1 MQSEGASQSAGF
13 SGGTTLRL
21 GLAVVCAL
29 LGIALRL
36 LHVELPPLGS
46 LAAFGVSVLAAAF
59 LLAWAAEALQVDVSK
74 GLAMAVLA
82 FIAVLPE
89 YAVDLYFAATA
100 ARDPT
105 YGQYAAANM
114 TGSNRLLIGIGW
126 SLVALCSIYTALKSR
141 TLKTTV
147 SVSID
152 LTAPAVRLAPGFG
165 VDLTILTLASLWSLA
180 MPLLRQI
187 AVWNGVG
194 MLVLFAFYIWRVSGG
209 ADEEPE
215 LQGVAGDLGK
225 LAKVPRRLAVAALL
239 LLAMGT
245 LLAAAKPFAESL
257 IDSGAQLGIDRFLL
271 VQWLAPLAS
280 EAPELLVASI
290 FALHGHG
297 PSGMSA
303 LLSSK
308 VNQWTLLVGTIP
320 IVYSG
325 AMGRMAALP
334 LDTRQTEELVLTASQ
349 SLLGVAFLL
358 NGRLEGWKAILLL
371 ALFLVQLPFTQAEVR
386 YALSLMYVILAL
398 AFFIVYWRHIPRHLK
413 LAFDPARPDAPP
425 DRSGEASGPK

>member
-1 MQSEGASQSAGF
+1 M
-13 SGGTTLRL
+13 
-21 GLAVVCAL
+21 
-29 LGIALRL
+29 
-36 LHVELPPLGS
+36 
-46 LAAFGVSVLAAAF
+46 LAAAF
-59 LLAWAAEALQVDVSK
+59 LLAWGAEALQVDISK

-89 YAVDLYFAATA
+89 YAVDLYFAASA

-105 YGQYAAANM
+105 YAQYAAANM

-126 SLVALCSIYTALKSR
+126 SLVALCSIYQAHKNLGAR
-141 TLKTTV
+141 KTSV
-147 SVSID
+147 SVSIE
-152 LTAPAVRLAPGFG
+152 LAAPAVRLDEGYG
-165 VDLTILTLASLWSLA
+165 VDLVILTLATLWSLV
-180 MPLLRQI
+180 MPLMGRI
-187 AVWNGVG
+187 GVWNGVG
-194 MLVLFAFYIWRVSGG
+194 MLVLFGFYIWRVSGG
-209 ADEEPE
+209 ADSEPE
-215 LQGVAGDLGK
+215 LAGVARDLGQ
-225 LAKVPRRLAVAALL
+225 LPKVKRRTMMALL
-239 LLAMGT
+239 LGLAMAT

-257 IDSGAQLGIDRFLL
+257 IESGTLLGIDRFLL

-297 PSGMSA
+297 SSGMSA

-308 VNQWTLLVGTIP
+308 VNQWTLLVGTLP

-325 AMGRMAALP
+325 ALGRVDALP

-371 ALFLVQLPFTQAEVR
+371 VLFLVQLPFTHPEVR
-386 YALSLMYVILAL
+386 YMLSLMYVVLAVV
-398 AFFIVYWRHIPRHLK
+398 FFAIYARHVRRHIK
-413 LAFDPARPDAPP
+413 LAFTFRRP
-425 DRSGEASGPK
+425 GPQDTERPEGQ